1 MSTHPKKFAQQII
14 LTVVCFLFL
23 IFIARQGKIA
33 QEFLKESVMQDN
45 AMSKWLSPLMAFC
58 LSFII
63 IATLAPVTGIQIER
77 QLDFWL
83 LWLGTMLILALP
95 VCYLEIAFAKRSKTT
110 AVQALSSLTRDADA
124 SPKWRLV
131 GWLAV
136 VFIPFLAGGMLSAA
150 AQYVGVHALN
160 NGSHSLIFAVLA
172 VIAFA
177 FSFIPRQFLVI
188 VTALAVIAS
197 LILANVMGTALP
209 EWKMT
214 ALEFSEW
221 GNATVLALVASGL
234 GLGLYWQSSLPA
246 VKQQDI
252 ATKTV
257 FPIWIA
263 QLLAVIA
270 FAYFAAKAQV
280 PALALVVGLVAAA
293 ALLVQMAR
301 EQLQQRQLAVIV
313 QWAVLAI
320 AVLVWTLNAVVP
332 VLNIA
337 LLVWGLIICL
347 IYAIFAGWIMKISHL
362 RKSMNF
368 SSEVFYNIWRIAV
381 RIVLPLSIL
390 LALVSVL
397 GQLI

>member
-1 MSTHPKKFAQQII
+1 M
-14 LTVVCFLFL
+14 VCFLFL

-33 QEFLKESVMQDN
+33 QEFSKESVMQDN

-95 VCYLEIAFAKRSKTT
+95 VCYLEIALAKRSKTT

-160 NGSHSLIFAVLA
+160 TGSYSVIVAVLA

-177 FSFIPRQFLVI
+177 LSFIPRQFLVI
-188 VTALAVIAS
+188 LTALAVIAS

-270 FAYFAAKAQV
+270 FAFFAAKAQV

-301 EQLQQRQLAVIV
+301 EQLQQRQLAVV
-313 QWAVLAI
+313 MQWAVLVI

-332 VLNIA
+332 LLNIA

-381 RIVLPLSIL
+381 RIVLPLSIV

>member
-1 MSTHPKKFAQQII
+1 MI
-14 LTVVCFLFL
+14 CFLFL
-23 IFIARQGKIA
+23 IFKAQQGKIA
-33 QEFLKESVMQDN
+33 LEFSKEFVMQDN

-95 VCYLEIAFAKRSKTT
+95 LCYLEIALAKRSKTT

-136 VFIPFLAGGMLSAA
+136 VFIPFLAGAMLSAA
-150 AQYVGVHALN
+150 SQYVAIFTA
-160 NGSHSLIFAVLA
+160 NGFAYSIILAVLA

-177 FSFIPRQFLVI
+177 LSFVPRQFLVI
-188 VTALAVIAS
+188 LTAIGVIAAVV
-197 LILANVMGTALP
+197 LANVMGTALP

-234 GLGLYWQSSLPA
+234 GMGLYWQSSLPA
-246 VKQQDI
+246 VKQQEI
-252 ATKTV
+252 ASKTV

-270 FAYFAAKAQV
+270 FAFFAAKAQV
-280 PALALVVGLVAAA
+280 SALALVVGLVAAS
-293 ALLVQMAR
+293 ALLIQMAR
-301 EQLQQRQLAVIV
+301 EQLQQRQLAIVV
-313 QWAVLAI
+313 QWAILLV
-320 AVLVWTLNAVVP
+320 AVFVWALSTVVP
-332 VLNIA
+332 VFNIA
-337 LLVWGLIICL
+337 LLIWGLIICL

-368 SSEVFYNIWRIAV
+368 SHETFYNIWRIAV
-381 RIVLPLSIL
+381 RIVVPLSII
-390 LALVSVL
+390 LALVAVI
-397 GQLI
+397 GQLF

>member
-1 MSTHPKKFAQQII
+1 
-14 LTVVCFLFL
+14 VVCFLFL

-95 VCYLEIAFAKRSKTT
+95 VCYLEIALAKRSKTT

-160 NGSHSLIFAVLA
+160 NGSHSLILAVLA

-197 LILANVMGTALP
+197 LIVANVMGTALP

-332 VLNIA
+332 VLNIV

-381 RIVLPLSIL
+381 RIVLPLSIV